1 MAPPRLIV
9 RQFAWLITSVVPSR
23 LLSVIKNLAEYSAWC
38 INARGFASVGE
49 ASYFRSPAR
58 IYNPKFI
65 TIGSSV
71 TAEPGLVIEAFSEFA
86 GDSFNP
92 RITIG
97 DRASF
102 GYHCHVGCINEVAIG
117 NDVLIASRVFIS
129 DHSHGS
135 SHDLDLDIPPAR
147 RRLFSKGAIRIG
159 CNVWIGEGVSILPGV
174 TIGNNSIVG
183 ANSVVTH
190 DVPENSV
197 FAGTPARLIKRLD
210 KRGSAAS

>member
-1 MAPPRLIV
+1 MAHPRLSV
-9 RQFAWLITSVVPSR
+9 RLFARLITSVVPSR
-23 LLSVIKNLAEYSAWC
+23 LPSAIKNLAEYSAWC
-38 INARGFASVGE
+38 INVRGFSFVGE
-49 ASYFRSPAR
+49 ASYLRSPAR
-58 IYNPKFI
+58 IHNPKFI

-71 TAEPGLVIEAFSEFA
+71 TAEPGLVIEAHTAFA

-97 DRASF
+97 DRVSF
-102 GYHCHVGCINEVAIG
+102 GYHCHVGCINEVTIG

-129 DHSHGS
+129 DHSHGRG
-135 SHDLDLDIPPAR
+135 HGQDLNTPPAR
-147 RRLFSKGAIRIG
+147 RRLFSKGPIRIG

-190 DVPENSV
+190 DIPENSV
-197 FAGTPARLIKRLD
+197 FAGTPARLIRRLEKKD
-210 KRGSAAS
+210 SAA

>member
-1 MAPPRLIV
+1 MALPRSSVRQLARLI
-9 RQFAWLITSVVPSR
+9 ASVVPSR
-23 LLSVIKNLAEYSAWC
+23 LPSAIKSLAEYSAWC
-38 INARGFASVGE
+38 INTRGFSFVGE

-58 IYNPKFI
+58 IHNPRFM

-71 TAEPGLVIEAFSEFA
+71 TAEPGLVIEAHSTFA
-86 GDSFNP
+86 GDSFDP

-97 DRASF
+97 NRVSF
-102 GYHCHVGCINEVAIG
+102 GYHCHVGCINEVTIG
-117 NDVLIASRVFIS
+117 DDVLVASRVFIS
-129 DHSHGS
+129 DHSHGN
-135 SHDLDLDIPPAR
+135 SHGQDLDIPPAR

-197 FAGTPARLIKRLD
+197 FAGIPARLIRRLEKKD
-210 KRGSAAS
+210 SAA